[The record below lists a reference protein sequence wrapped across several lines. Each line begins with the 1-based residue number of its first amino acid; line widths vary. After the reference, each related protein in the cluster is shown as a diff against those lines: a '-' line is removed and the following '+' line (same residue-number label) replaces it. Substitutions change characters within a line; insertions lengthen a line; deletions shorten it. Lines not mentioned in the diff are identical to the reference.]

1 MTILQEINKNTLFLG
16 GTILAKIKDI
26 AKVTGFSIA
35 TISRVLNQDQA
46 FSVSD
51 ETRLKILSAAEKLN
65 YIPLNQRQHQP
76 KKEKNTT
83 CIGLAY
89 WYSTADEITDPYYL
103 SIRLA
108 IEHYCETQQITLK
121 LFYLPEK
128 SYEEIRNAELDGLI
142 ALGKYS
148 EAEIASLH
156 QLNTNFVLVDCY
168 TKHPE
173 IDVVMVDLKE
183 ATKDILEYFVQS
195 NISSIGFIG
204 GIEGTLD
211 GKALED
217 IRLKTFAK
225 HEVAN
230 HDTIYLG
237 AFNADSGYEI
247 MSNIIR
253 AKFIQPAY
261 IVASDAIA
269 IGCLKALNEH
279 QIKVPSEVS
288 IVSYN
293 NIALAQYTIPALT
306 TVDLNTNHL
315 GMTAAETLYER
326 INSNRRLAKKIF
338 IPTQLIKRESSL

>member
-1 MTILQEINKNTLFLG
+1 M
-16 GTILAKIKDI
+16 KDI
-26 AKVTGFSIA
+26 ATATGFSIA

-46 FSVSD
+46 FSVAD

-65 YIPLNQRQHQP
+65 YIPIHQRHHHQP

-83 CIGLAY
+83 TIGLAY
-89 WYSTADEITDPYYL
+89 WYSTADEIIDPYYL
-103 SIRLA
+103 SIRIA
-108 IEHYCETQQITLK
+108 IEHYCETHQIELK
-121 LFYLPEK
+121 LIYLPEK
-128 SYEEIRNAELDGLI
+128 SDDEIKQAELDGLI

-148 EAEIASLH
+148 ESEINALH
-156 QLNTNFVLVDCY
+156 QLHSNFVLVDCY

-183 ATKDILEYFVQS
+183 ATKDIINYLLQS
-195 NISSIGFIG
+195 DISSIGFIG

-217 IRLKTFAK
+217 TRLKTFLK
-225 HEVAN
+225 YEKAN

-253 AKFIQPAY
+253 GGNIQPAY

-279 QIKVPSEVS
+279 HIKVPTEVS
-288 IVSYN
+288 IISYN
-293 NIALAQYTIPALT
+293 NIALAQYTIPALS

-315 GMTAAETLYER
+315 GTTAAETLYER
-326 INSNRRLAKKIF
+326 IKTNRRLAKKIF

>member
-1 MTILQEINKNTLFLG
+1 
-16 GTILAKIKDI
+16 LAKIKDI
-26 AKVTGFSIA
+26 AAATGFSIA

-46 FSVSD
+46 FSVAD

-65 YIPLNQRQHQP
+65 YIPLNKRHHQP
-76 KKEKNTT
+76 KKEKSTT
-83 CIGLAY
+83 SFGLAY

-108 IEHYCETQQITLK
+108 IEHYCETHQIDLR

-128 SYEEIRNAELDGLI
+128 SYGEIKHAEVDGLI

-148 EAEIASLH
+148 EAEIKNLH
-156 QLNTNFVLVDCY
+156 QLNSNFILVDCY
-168 TKHPE
+168 AKHPE

-183 ATKDILEYFVQS
+183 ATKDILEYFVRS

-211 GKALED
+211 GNALED

-253 AKFIQPAY
+253 GGDIQPAY

-279 QIKVPSEVS
+279 QIKVPKEVS

-315 GMTAAETLYER
+315 GITAAETLYER

>member
-1 MTILQEINKNTLFLG
+1 M
-16 GTILAKIKDI
+16 ARIKDI
-26 AKVTGFSIA
+26 AEETGFSIA

-46 FSVSD
+46 FSVAD
-51 ETRLKILSAAEKLN
+51 ETRLKILSVAEKLN
-65 YIPLNQRQHQP
+65 YIPLNQRHHQP
-76 KKEKNTT
+76 KKEKNTMT
-83 CIGLAY
+83 IGLAY

-108 IEHYCETQQITLK
+108 IEHYYETYQIELK

-128 SYEEIRNAELDGLI
+128 SYDKIKDAQLDGLI

-148 EAEIASLH
+148 ESEINTLH
-156 QLNTNFVLVDCY
+156 QLHPNFVLVDCY

-173 IDVVMVDLKE
+173 IDVIMVDLKE
-183 ATKDILEYFVQS
+183 ATKDIVEYLIQS
-195 NISSIGFIG
+195 GISSIGFIG
-204 GIEGTLD
+204 GVEGTLD
-211 GKALED
+211 GTSLED

-225 HEVAN
+225 HEKSN

-237 AFNADSGYEI
+237 AFNADSGYDI

-253 AKFIQPAY
+253 TGNIQPAY

-293 NIALAQYTIPALT
+293 NISLAQYTIPALT
-306 TVDLNTNHL
+306 TIDLNTNHL
-315 GMTAAETLYER
+315 GTTAAETLHER
-326 INSNRRLAKKIF
+326 IKTNRRLAKKIF

>member
-1 MTILQEINKNTLFLG
+1 M
-16 GTILAKIKDI
+16 AKIKDI
-26 AKVTGFSIA
+26 AEVTGFSIA

-46 FSVSD
+46 FSVAD

-65 YIPLNQRQHQP
+65 YIPLNQRHSQP
-76 KKEKNTT
+76 KKEKNTIS
-83 CIGLAY
+83 IGLVY
-89 WYSTADEITDPYYL
+89 WYSTADEIIDPYYL
-103 SIRLA
+103 SIRIA
-108 IEHYCETQQITLK
+108 IEHYCETHQINLK
-121 LFYLPEK
+121 LFYLPETSLEQIK
-128 SYEEIRNAELDGLI
+128 DAKIDGLI

-148 EAEIASLH
+148 EAEINSLYK
-156 QLNTNFVLVDCY
+156 LNSNFVLVDCY
-168 TKHPE
+168 SKHPE

-183 ATKDILEYFVQS
+183 ATKDILAYFVKA

-211 GKALED
+211 GNTLED

-237 AFNADSGYEI
+237 AFSADSGYEI

-253 AKFIQPAY
+253 LKDIQPAY

-279 QIKVPSEVS
+279 QIKVPAEVS

-306 TVDLNTNHL
+306 TVDLNTNHI
-315 GMTAAETLYER
+315 GITAAETLYER
-326 INSNRRLAKKIF
+326 INSNRQLAKKIF